1 MRHNMG
7 RSERIIRV
15 FLAIA
20 FFVVSFWVGTGGL
33 VSLQLITALIGL
45 ALAITGIFSYCP
57 INALLRYN
65 SCNAC
70 RVGETHAHYPV

>member
-7 RSERIIRV
+7 KSERFIRI

-20 FFVVSFWVGTGGL
+20 FFAVSFWVGSGGL
-33 VSLQLITALIGL
+33 VVLQLLTAFLGL
-45 ALAITGIFSYCP
+45 ALAITGIFSFCP
-57 INALLRYN
+57 INALLNYN

-70 RVGETHAHYPV
+70 RVG